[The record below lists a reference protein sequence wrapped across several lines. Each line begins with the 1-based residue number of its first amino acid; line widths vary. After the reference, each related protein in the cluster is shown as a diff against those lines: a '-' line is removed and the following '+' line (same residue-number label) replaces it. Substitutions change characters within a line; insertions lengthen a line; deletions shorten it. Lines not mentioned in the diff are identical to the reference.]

1 MIGLAPDFYLSALH
15 QSAHPKSGEKFLARF
30 TPPFYP
36 AFYPAVLPHRFILP
50 TIGESPCAN

>member
-36 AFYPAVLPHRFILP
+36 AVLPHRFILP